1 MSHRVRSPRLT
12 RRFLPLALAASVFL
26 PIVAAAPSNAAL
38 GTSERALLATVLE
51 GAFYRP
57 PTRTTLNCVS
67 GRLPSGTINEMVLD
81 AALVEDSSEL
91 ADSLAFRKVFRAMF
105 ACKPAEVVPLLAAE
119 LRGSGLT
126 SRQRT
131 CFARN
136 LMGRFVLD
144 DAFLTIAIR
153 GGLQDLS
160 FENED
165 SIVTRNA
172 IIALAGCVPG
182 AAIDEIIAQAIL
194 AATVG

>member
-1 MSHRVRSPRLT
+1 MSRCTRSRLVG
-12 RRFLPLALAASVFL
+12 RLLPLAVVTSIFVSGLN
-26 PIVAAAPSNAAL
+26 AAPASAAL
-38 GTSERALLATVLE
+38 GPSERTLLATVLE
-51 GAFYRP
+51 GAFSRP
-57 PTRTTLNCVS
+57 ATRTTLNCVA
-67 GRLPSGTINEMVLD
+67 GRLPSGAMNDMVVD
-81 AALVEDSSEL
+81 AALVADSSEL

-105 ACKPAEVVPLLAAE
+105 ACKPAEIVPLLAAE

-172 IIALAGCVPG
+172 IIALRGCVPS
-182 AAIDEIIAQAIL
+182 AAIDEIIAEALI
-194 AATVG
+194 AAALS